1 MKTIHRCPG
10 IPAGGTDVLEPP
22 TGYVTGEIMDRA
34 DAWKDRDE
42 SALAAVMRRAE
53 AGGDVT
59 VALIGGSITMGTVS
73 VGSRDDGF
81 PERRPYALFF
91 REWWEKRFPRA
102 RIAFVNAG
110 IGGTDSYLG
119 VHRLGEDVLEK
130 NPDVV
135 LVEYSVNDEP
145 TAFFRESYDCLVR
158 HLMSAPSRPAVM
170 LLFMG
175 QTSRVT
181 AKDVHAS
188 VGRAYRLPMVS
199 CTDVFNAMMD
209 GGIFSAGDLSGDV
222 VHPSALGHAVTGE
235 ILWRFLNGVYARRN
249 ADVCPPS
256 PETAGDDKYSGAEI
270 LTNASAAPEDAGSFV
285 PGSESE
291 FYRRGWTS
299 PAGGEGI
306 VFRASFRNLGIL
318 YLKTVDGLGGK
329 ADVLVDGRL
338 VSTLDSDFTGGWGN
352 AITAAEVFAGDA
364 CGEHA
369 VTVRPAAGGRKF
381 VLLGLM
387 VSHG

>member
-1 MKTIHRCPG
+1 MEA
-10 IPAGGTDVLEPP
+10 AGNAIIGAGDVLEPP
-22 TGYVTGEIMDRA
+22 TGYVTLDMMEKA

-42 SALAAVMRRAE
+42 SALAAVLRRAE
-53 AGGDVT
+53 DGEDIT

-73 VGSRDDGF
+73 EGSRDEGF
-81 PERRPYALFF
+81 PERKPYAQIF

-102 RIAFVNAG
+102 HITFVNAG

-119 VHRLGEDVLEK
+119 VHRAGKDVLDK
-130 NPDVV
+130 NPDAV

-145 TAFFRESYDCLVR
+145 EGFYRESYDCLVR
-158 HLMSAPSRPAVM
+158 HLLSAPSHPAVM

-175 QTSRVT
+175 QTSRAT
-181 AKDVHAS
+181 ARDVHAA

-209 GGIFSAGDLSGDV
+209 GGVFSAGELSGDV

-249 ADVCPPS
+249 AGGEAGRPDV
-256 PETAGDDKYSGAEI
+256 TGKDKYNGAAI
-270 LTNASAAPEDAGSFV
+270 LTGASTVPEEMGSFV
-285 PGSESE
+285 PGSKNE
-291 FYRRGWTS
+291 FFRRGWTS
-299 PAGGEGI
+299 FAGGEGI
-306 VFRASFRNLGIL
+306 VFRTFFKNLGVL

-329 ADVLVDGRL
+329 ADVLVDGRR
-338 VSTLDSDFTGGWGN
+338 VCTLDADFTGGWGN
-352 AITAAEVFAGDA
+352 AITAAEVCAGAAD
-364 CGEHA
+364 GEHY
-369 VTVRPAAGGRKF
+369 VTVRPTEAGKKF